1 MPYNHIVYL
10 VGHNI
15 IMKIER
21 KQENIFLK
29 IVIKSKNYY
38 FENRDR
44 LIKNRDKIKRY
55 RCEYFKIRRE
65 KGLNFEIAWNLR
77 SRTNTAFKCQNV
89 RKTNKTI
96 DLLGCSHSFF
106 RSWIIH
112 QLYGTMTIENYGPV
126 WQRDHCLP
134 MGSFNLWNENDMKKC
149 FNWVILRPMFSTE
162 KNSKTA
168 KIDHYL
174 QLRQEVKANYFM
186 KLNVEE
192 GFNENVHC

>member
-1 MPYNHIVYL
+1 
-10 VGHNI
+10 
-15 IMKIER
+15 MKIER
-21 KQENIFLK
+21 NQENIILK
-29 IVIKSKNYY
+29 IVIKSKNCY

-44 LIKNRDKIKRY
+44 LIKNQKLCHKENRDRIKRY
-55 RCEYFKIRRE
+55 RCKYFKTRRRKDLYFKIA
-65 KGLNFEIAWNLR
+65 LNLR
-77 SRTNTAFKCQNV
+77 SRPITAFKCQNV

-96 DLLGCSHSFF
+96 DLLGCFHSFF

-126 WQRDHCLP
+126 WQIDHFLP
-134 MGSFNLWNENDMKKC
+134 IGSFNLLNENDMKKC
-149 FNWVILRPMFSTE
+149 SNWVILRPLFSTE

-168 KIDHYL
+168 KIDHDLY
-174 QLRQEVKANYFM
+174 LRQEVKANYFM